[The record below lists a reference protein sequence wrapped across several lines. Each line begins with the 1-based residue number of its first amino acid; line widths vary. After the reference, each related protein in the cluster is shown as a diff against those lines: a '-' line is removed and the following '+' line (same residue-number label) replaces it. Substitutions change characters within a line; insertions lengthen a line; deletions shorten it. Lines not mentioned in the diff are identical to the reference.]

1 MSDMMLTLCDCSVV
15 RCQRE
20 ERTGKVR
27 SRTEVWREVLLW
39 WKEEKVRPYGAIN
52 TRQHGE
58 LSDGE
63 LSRATRKTVEAAS
76 RTETEACEVRRFESL
91 QITSYGRD
99 EGRKKITS
107 SIELGRMSLP

>member
-58 LSDGE
+58 LS
-63 LSRATRKTVEAAS
+63 RATRKTVEAAS
-76 RTETEACEVRRFESL
+76 RTEKEACEVRRFESL
-91 QITSYGRD
+91 QITSYGRE
-99 EGRKKITS
+99 EGRKKMTS